1 MRLWLFFLLL
11 LSGLAQAQDLW
22 PQLLGPRPTSVKA
35 GPSTD
40 PDAQRGVAWVAGLEG
55 NTAGQVAGWC
65 RFVQQ
70 NPRHPAALAAW
81 TLLAGRDWATAFP
94 AVLEPVARAVLADGG
109 APVPL
114 VASARLALA
123 VVAREAGQSGAPPSG
138 TVRAWKMVGPFDN
151 VSRSGFAKAFPPQSE
166 LDFAKPVKG
175 KDDRALSWADLP
187 GTDSDGRCMVAGSLS
202 HGQGEVYYCAT
213 AVSGATGP
221 ATLRLDPS
229 GACQVWLN
237 GDCVFRR
244 STYGSSR
251 PLLAE
256 PYAVNVTLASGW
268 NTLLVK
274 LASDVDSSEADL
286 VARFTT
292 VDADTDLT
300 LQVDPSQARSAACK
314 PATRE
319 DLPLALTSIPSTLPD
334 APVLRAEVLSA
345 AGAHGPALQGLKE
358 AVQAHPDSAWL
369 LWVVS
374 ELLAGD
380 DQEDA
385 ARRARAAALKL
396 DPGLLAAQLERVT
409 DEEEDD
415 SARVEALKKLAARMP
430 ESIPAQTSLGL
441 AQIGAGLNAEGTRT
455 LDELLK
461 RYPVPEV
468 FYTASLVDVLREQP
482 AAALSRCDEGL
493 KMFPGSQMLLNQR
506 AELLAQGGRHAEAAA
521 VLTELVTK
529 EPTAS
534 YYWRLAEQYKQ
545 LKDLP
550 KSIAALRTA
559 RLWRP
564 QDASVL
570 AELADTLREQGNT
583 PEVGTLYQEAVRLEP
598 GRVRLREKLQLAS
611 GEKPVMDLV
620 PPQPAPD
627 LATVDTSRFKTA
639 VFLVDEARIV
649 LYPDF
654 AQLAH
659 YRATVK
665 VLDEAGVKAFSSY
678 PMGPSSATS
687 RATLEVARLHKAD
700 GKVQDVRSSAG
711 RWSINFPSLAPGDT
725 IEVSYKVEDFQRGA
739 LARNYWGHWSFC
751 GQTGTLGSRFVL
763 IAPQGTEL
771 KTATHGKAADFQQR
785 DSGAWTIRE
794 WSCGERQAMSQ
805 DNLAQKDAGDWLDL
819 STVPGWKQVASW
831 YLDLSAPRCHP
842 DEQLT
847 AKALELTRGATT
859 EDEKI
864 RRLVAFVARDI
875 EYQTTPF
882 RTSAF
887 IPTQGKQVL
896 EDGYGDCKDKSALL
910 CAMLEAVGLEGQ
922 MVLLNTRD
930 QGLRPVLP
938 SPRFNHAITLVKTA
952 RGPRWIDPTAADSQL
967 LSLPTADQGVRAL
980 VIAPES
986 QDLVTVPLEP
996 LGSSRMDSLS
1006 KGRLTGT
1013 GALEGSFKLT
1023 YTGSL
1028 AAMLRGLLSA
1038 LSPEAHDQVLRATL
1052 TSLVGAGTIP
1062 GKCQLLGLDKPDAPL
1077 VFTLAYRADRH
1088 ARSAGGY
1095 LLVGLPWGED
1105 FGSTLAI
1112 FSSLRGKPQDV
1123 DLIDSRGVRLLEV
1136 DLELPAGYVA
1146 EAVPP
1151 RKLQNALG
1159 SYVLDYR
1166 VSGNRLKA
1174 RAEIKMDCSL
1184 VPAKDNPQLLAL
1196 FDGLQQGLSE
1206 PIVLRRAKR

>member
-1 MRLWLFFLLL
+1 MLLL
-11 LSGLAQAQDLW
+11 LLAGPVLAQDGW
-22 PQLLGPRPTSVKA
+22 TQLLGTRPSALK
-35 GPSTD
+35 PSPED
-40 PDAQRGVAWVAGLEG
+40 LRLVAWAAELQGDTGTEIA
-55 NTAGQVAGWC
+55 NWC

-81 TLLAGRDWATAFP
+81 TLLSGRNWAPAFP
-94 AVLEPVARAVLADGG
+94 GLLETAARAVLADGG
-109 APVPL
+109 AAPPL
-114 VASARLALA
+114 VASARLTLA
-123 VVAREAGQSGAPPSG
+123 ERDRELGRPTSPPAG
-138 TVRAWKMVGPFDN
+138 TLRTWKILGPFDN
-151 VSRSGFAKAFPPQSE
+151 VSRSGFAKAFPPESG
-166 LDFAKPVKG
+166 LDFAKSVKG
-175 KDDRALSWADLP
+175 KDDRDLRWLDLP
-187 GTDSDGRCMVAGSLS
+187 GTDGDGRVMPASSLS
-202 HGQGEVYYCAT
+202 HGSGEVYYCAT
-213 AVSGATGP
+213 AVNGPAGP

-237 GDCVFRR
+237 GECVFRR

-251 PLLAE
+251 SRLAD
-256 PYAVNVTLASGW
+256 PYAVNVTLTNGW

-274 LASDVDSSEADL
+274 LASDVDASEADL
-286 VARFTT
+286 TARLTA
-292 VDADTDLT
+292 VDADADLAV
-300 LQVDPSQARSAACK
+300 QSDPAQAVGTACR
-314 PATRE
+314 ASTRE
-319 DLPLALTSIPSTLPD
+319 DLPLALTPIPAGLPD
-334 APVLRAEVLSA
+334 APVLRAEVLAA
-345 AGAHGPALQGLKE
+345 AGAYGPAAQGLKE
-358 AVQAHPDSAWL
+358 ALRAYPDSAWL
-369 LWVVS
+369 TLVVS
-374 ELLAGD
+374 EVYANEG
-380 DQEDA
+380 QEDA
-385 ARRARAAALKL
+385 ARRARAAALKI
-396 DPGLLAAQLERVT
+396 DPGLFSGELERVT
-409 DEEEDD
+409 DEEENDT
-415 SARVEALKKLAARMP
+415 AKLEALRKLTARMP
-430 ESIPAQTSLGL
+430 GSIPARLGLCL
-441 AQIGAGLNAEGTRT
+441 AQIGAGLTAEGMRT
-455 LDELLK
+455 LEELVK
-461 RYPVPEV
+461 QYPAPEIY
-468 FYTASLVDVLREQP
+468 YTASLVEEMRQQP
-482 AAALSRCDEGL
+482 AAALARCDEGL
-493 KMFPGSQMLLNQR
+493 KLFPGSKQLLDHR
-506 AELLAQGGRHAEAAA
+506 AELLAEQGRHAEAAA
-521 VLTELVTK
+521 VLTEIVK
-529 EPTAS
+529 REPHAT
-534 YYWRLAEQYKQ
+534 YYWRLADQYRQ

-550 KSIAALRTA
+550 QSIAALRTS

-564 QDASVL
+564 QDANVL

-583 PEVGTLYQEAVRLEP
+583 PEVGALYQEAVRLEP

-627 LATVDTSRFKTA
+627 LATVDTSRFQSA

-659 YRATVK
+659 YRALVK
-665 VLDEAGVKAFSSY
+665 VLDEAGVNRFSTY

-711 RWSINFPSLAPGDT
+711 RWSVNFPSLAPGDT

-739 LARNYWGHWSFC
+739 LARNFWGHWSFC

-763 IAPQGTEL
+763 IAPQGTDL
-771 KTATHGKAADFQQR
+771 KTASHGQAADFVQR

-794 WSCGERQAMSQ
+794 WSCGERPAISQ
-805 DNLAQKDAGDWLDL
+805 DKLAQKDAGDWLDL

-842 DEQLT
+842 DEELK
-847 AKALELTRGATT
+847 AKALELTRGASS

-887 IPTQGKQVL
+887 IPTAGKQVL

-938 SPRFNHAITLVKTA
+938 SPRFNHAIALVKTSK
-952 RGPRWIDPTAADSQL
+952 GPRFVDPTAADNAL
-967 LSLPTADQGVRAL
+967 LNLPTADQGVRAL

-986 QDLVTVPLEP
+986 SELVTVPLEP
-996 LGSSRMDSLS
+996 LAASRMDSLS
-1006 KGRLTGT
+1006 KGRLTGS
-1013 GALEGSFKLT
+1013 GALEGNFKLT

-1038 LSPEAHDQVLRATL
+1038 LPPETHEQVLRAML

-1077 VFTLAYRADRH
+1077 VFTMAYRADRH

-1105 FGSTLAI
+1105 FGRTLAVL
-1112 FSSLRGKPQDV
+1112 SSLRGKPQDV
-1123 DLIDSRGVRLLEV
+1123 DLIDSRGVRRLFVE
-1136 DLELPAGYVA
+1136 LELPPGYVA

-1151 RKLQNALG
+1151 RKLRNALG
-1159 SYVLDYR
+1159 GFVLTCT

-1174 RAEIKMDCSL
+1174 QADIDMDYSL
-1184 VPAKDNPQLLAL
+1184 VPAASNPQLLAL
-1196 FDGLQQGLSE
+1196 FEGLQQGMSE
-1206 PIVLRRAKR
+1206 PLVLRKKVR